1 MKKGL
6 VITGILAAMLV
17 GMLGLSAYLT
27 NAQNRK
33 EQNALA
39 DALLMEQRMEQ
50 QLAELEAQEVEL
62 SRLLD
67 EMEAEKIRRQE
78 ELAAAQQQLAALQS
92 EKETLQT
99 QLAEL
104 PGQLEAMRQQ
114 LQGGEGDESYYLEVY
129 DALTEGYEKVKS
141 YLAGN

>member
-6 VITGILAAMLV
+6 VITGILAAMLA
-17 GMLGLSAYLT
+17 GMLALSAYLT
-27 NAQNRK
+27 NVQNQK
-33 EQNALA
+33 VQNALA
-39 DALLMEQRMEQ
+39 DAQRIEL
-50 QLAELEAQEVEL
+50 QLAELEAQEAEL
-62 SRLLD
+62 SRLLA
-67 EMEAEKIRRQE
+67 EMEAEQNRRQE
-78 ELAAAQQQLAALQS
+78 ELTAAQQQLTALQS

-114 LQGGEGDESYYLEVY
+114 LLGGEGDESYYLEVY